1 VEVTRISTYASAF
14 LVTATYSSSVD
25 LQKTREK
32 YDRANPKVLADSSMS
47 LMMSCFLLTLLSESC
62 STGFRLLGGETC
74 PLFPF
79 TPSLLIEVGGC
90 LGGTLVEGL
99 SHLSF
104 LFRDFL
110 GIGWAE
116 EEGTF
121 CPGGEDINGRL
132 RMLVT

>member
-1 VEVTRISTYASAF
+1 MTVTC
-14 LVTATYSSSVD
+14 SSSVD

-32 YDRANPKVLADSSMS
+32 SDRANPKVLADSSMS

-62 STGFRLLGGETC
+62 STGSRLFGGETC
-74 PLFPF
+74 PPFPF
-79 TPSLLIEVGGC
+79 TPSLSIEVGGC
-90 LGGTLVEGL
+90 LGGMPVGGL

-110 GIGWAE
+110 GVGWAE

-121 CPGGEDINGRL
+121 CPEGEDIAGRL